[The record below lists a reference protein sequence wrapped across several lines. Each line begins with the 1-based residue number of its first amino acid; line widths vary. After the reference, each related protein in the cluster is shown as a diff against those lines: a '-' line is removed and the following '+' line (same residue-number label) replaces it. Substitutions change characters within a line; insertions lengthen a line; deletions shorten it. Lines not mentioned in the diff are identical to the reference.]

1 MYFYFKKGWCGNS
14 ISKLIKVSKSFE
26 VIDFA
31 DLLNN

>member
-1 MYFYFKKGWCGNS
+1 VGWCGNS
-14 ISKLIKVSKSFE
+14 ISKLIKRSKSFE